1 MALTTSGAEEGQG
14 YALTYEIKRIS
25 KIAVAS
31 MDVVRCQRRYM
42 TVRPDLEITG
52 ISCILGCLIRE
63 SFEPFILFEMTLSFG
78 AFLVT
83 DLC

>member
-31 MDVVRCQRRYM
+31 MDVVRCQRRYVKKLIEVFFRLKEKDYFQSR
-42 TVRPDLEITG
+42 VRK
-52 ISCILGCLIRE
+52 
-63 SFEPFILFEMTLSFG
+63 
-78 AFLVT
+78 
-83 DLC
+83 